1 MRDPDGSLDPSDA
14 PSKPPDPRG
23 NIQPTG
29 PGPLVVLGALA
40 AVIGWLVRPITI
52 RLDMAEPVIAAWTVV
67 VVFLLAAGVGY
78 VAWRTWRV
86 LQHPPARP
94 RARGVEPL
102 EPYQAVNRLMLGK
115 AAAMAGAMVLGGY
128 AGFAIAHLGITPTEL
143 SRQRLVRSGLASF
156 GGLLLLV
163 AGLLLERACRVR
175 GDGD

>member
-1 MRDPDGSLDPSDA
+1 
-14 PSKPPDPRG
+14 
-23 NIQPTG
+23 
-29 PGPLVVLGALA
+29 
-40 AVIGWLVRPITI
+40 
-52 RLDMAEPVIAAWTVV
+52 
-67 VVFLLAAGVGY
+67 
-78 VAWRTWRV
+78 
-86 LQHPPARP
+86 
-94 RARGVEPL
+94 
-102 EPYQAVNRLMLGK
+102 MLGK